1 MAEERENGGTPHSD
15 DELLRMIAELRLEND
30 FLRSQFKEQAEVVD
44 SSSQVKQ
51 LEETVESLT
60 REIDVEK
67 QTRVAAEQA
76 LEHLRESYSE
86 ADARAQEYST
96 KFSQAQEK
104 LEQEIKDREE
114 KYADLDAKFTRL
126 HKRAKQRIQEVQKEK
141 DDLDAR
147 FREVNETAERAS
159 SQHSS
164 MQQDLERTRQQ
175 ANEALKAMDAERQQ
189 LRSANNKLRDT
200 IEELRASLQ
209 PKENKIESLQQSLLD
224 KDQVLE
230 DLKNQL
236 QAVEERKQ
244 TAVTELSAKHQK
256 NLESLEAQVVDALS
270 ERDKAAETISTL
282 QVLLAEKESK
292 IAEMEAAATGEAA
305 RLRAAAE
312 TLKGELAHLKA
323 ENEKEKE
330 SWEASFDALKSKLEI
345 AESNYLRAET
355 EVAKM
360 RSQLGS
366 EMSMQTQML
375 STKDAEL
382 KGAREEID
390 RLQSEFSSY
399 KIRAHALLQKKD
411 MELAAAKD
419 SEQIKSLEEALK
431 EAEKEVYLVSS
442 ERDKARQDLQGA
454 LASLEKEL
462 DERAGALKNA
472 SEQIKSLELKLDST
486 FARNQA
492 EKQAWEE
499 DLRVLEETWRRRCEA
514 LTAQNEASSAEDL
527 EKELEDAKLRNKR
540 LKEEHESVRELADR
554 LIEEKDREISRLV
567 DEIKNL
573 RKSMESKPV
582 WNKSPFQVHH
592 YGNNNTESKQED
604 VSNLST
610 SAAEH
615 QILIL
620 ARQQAQR
627 EEELAQTQR
636 HILALQDEIEE
647 LERENRLHSQ
657 QEAMLKTELREMER
671 KQKREGVDM
680 TYLKNVILKLLE
692 TGEVEALLPVVGM
705 LLQFSPE
712 EIQKCQ
718 QAYHS
723 STTTATEA
731 SQGGAASEGSV
742 IKGGLGGINLN
753 GSLLP
758 QPSGAPLKHRLHS
771 GLRLWEFPDQY
782 VIEPTDGSAAPCLDI
797 SRLDGSMKLI
807 DQVAE
812 CNSLRVP
819 KIRSIFGVV
828 GMLKLLA
835 GSYLVV
841 VTESESVG
849 SFLGHAIF
857 RINSLKV
864 LPCDHSLKN
873 SPEEQKKVETD
884 FSRLLSVAERTNGLY
899 FSYEI
904 NLTLSAQRLH
914 DLGDESK
921 SLPLWRQAEPRF
933 LWNNY
938 MLEVLIDNKLD
949 QFLLPVIQGNILYS
963 ISSFSSISVLCRI
976 MTIGRDI
983 VDITLIAR
991 RCTRRN
997 GTRMWRRG
1005 ADPDGYVA
1013 NFVES
1018 EQIVHMNG
1026 YTSSFVQIRGSM
1038 PFMWDQIVDLTYKP
1052 KFEIVQPEE
1061 AARIA
1066 ERHILDLRKK
1076 YGSVLAVDLVNKHGG
1091 EGRLSERFAG
1101 AMQHINGDDVR
1112 YLHFDFHHICGHIH
1126 FERLAILYEQMEDF
1140 LDKNGYF
1147 LLNEKGEKMKEQS
1160 GIVRTNCIDCL
1171 DRTNVTQ
1178 ASFNNNMTSMIGR
1191 KMLELQLRRIGVFG
1205 AEEAISSHL
1214 NFDERYKILWA
1225 NHGDDISI
1233 QYSGTP
1239 ALKGDFVRYGRR
1251 TVQGVLNDG
1260 WNALARYYLNNF
1272 ADGTKQDAIDLV
1284 QGHYIVAVNRD
1295 MAPVPRKGGLEAVAN
1310 FPVALAVVLISLWF
1324 ATMSVKR
1331 AGSDYRHLFF
1341 SLVWAG
1347 ISVAVA
1353 AFMRANGRIFCNRPR
1368 LHKPRP

>member
-1 MAEERENGGTPHSD
+1 MSQEKGETDAIAESVEEKEDDEAKVTENGGTPPHSSSG
-15 DELLRMIAELRLEND
+15 DELLGMIAELRLENE
-30 FLRSQFKEQAEVVD
+30 FLRSQFKEQADVD
-44 SSSQVKQ
+44 TSQVKQ
-51 LEETVESLT
+51 LEERIQSLT

-86 ADARAQEYST
+86 ADAKAQEYST
-96 KFSQAQEK
+96 KFSQVQQK
-104 LEQEIKDREE
+104 LEQEIKEREE

-147 FREVNETAERAS
+147 FREVSETAERSS
-159 SQHSS
+159 SQHST

-200 IEELRASLQ
+200 IEELRGSLQ
-209 PKENKIESLQQSLLD
+209 PKDTKIENLQQSLLD

-256 NLESLEAQVVDALS
+256 NLESLEAQVMDALS

-312 TLKGELAHLKA
+312 TLKGELAHLRA

-330 SWEASFDALKSKLEI
+330 SWEASCDALKSKLEI

-375 STKDAEL
+375 STKDSEL
-382 KGAREEID
+382 KGAREEIN
-390 RLQSEFSSY
+390 RLQNEFSSY

-431 EAEKEVYLVSS
+431 EAEKEVYVVSA
-442 ERDKARQDLQGA
+442 ERDRARQDLQGA

-462 DERAGALKNA
+462 EERAGALKDA

-486 FARNQA
+486 VTRNQA

-567 DEIKNL
+567 DENKNL
-573 RKSMESKPV
+573 RKSMESTPV
-582 WNKSPFQVHH
+582 VHH
-592 YGNNNTESKQED
+592 YGNNNTEAKQED

-712 EIQKCQ
+712 EILKCQ

-723 STTTATEA
+723 STTATEA
-731 SQGGAASEGSV
+731 SPGGAASEGSGQ
-742 IKGGLGGINLN
+742 IDWFQ
-753 GSLLP
+753 SSCLP
-758 QPSGAPLKHRLHS
+758 VLAMEAPRHRLHS

-841 VTESESVG
+841 VTDCESVG
-849 SFLGHAIF
+849 SFLGNSIF

-921 SLPLWRQAEPRF
+921 WTEDLTFDSSWQAEPRF

-938 MLEVLIDNKLD
+938 MLEVLIDNKD
-949 QFLLPVIQGNILYS
+949 H
-963 ISSFSSISVLCRI
+963 SSIMALVFRHFLNLLTRFHSFQ
-976 MTIGRDI
+976 TAIGRDI

-1013 NFVES
+1013 NFVET

-1038 PFMWDQIVDLTYKP
+1038 PFMWEQIVDLTYKP

-1066 ERHILDLRKK
+1066 ERHFLDLRKK

-1101 AMQHINGDDVR
+1101 AMQHISGDDVR

-1126 FERLAILYEQMEDF
+1126 FERLSILYEQIEDF

-1178 ASFNNNMTSMIGR
+1178 AKTY
-1191 KMLELQLRRIGVFG
+1191 MLVLALPSV
-1205 AEEAISSHL
+1205 
-1214 NFDERYKILWA
+1214 WA

-1295 MAPVPRKGGLEAVAN
+1295 MASAPRKGGLETVAN

-1324 ATMSVKR
+1324 ATMSLKR
-1331 AGSDYRHLFF
+1331 AGSGYRHLFF

>member
-1 MAEERENGGTPHSD
+1 MAEEREEENGGTPHSD

-86 ADARAQEYST
+86 ADAKAQEYST

-104 LEQEIKDREE
+104 LEQEIKEREE

-147 FREVNETAERAS
+147 FREVSETAERAS

-209 PKENKIESLQQSLLD
+209 PKENKIETLQQSLLD

-244 TAVTELSAKHQK
+244 AAVTELSAKHQK
-256 NLESLEAQVVDALS
+256 NLESLEAQVIDALS

-330 SWEASFDALKSKLEI
+330 SWEASCDALKSKLEI

-462 DERAGALKNA
+462 EERAGALKDA

-540 LKEEHESVRELADR
+540 MKEEHESVRELADR

-582 WNKSPFQVHH
+582 VHH

-723 STTTATEA
+723 STTTATATEA
-731 SQGGAASEGSV
+731 SVGGVASEGSV
-742 IKGGLGGINLN
+742 KRGGLGGINLN

-758 QPSGAPLKHRLHS
+758 QPSGAPPKHRLHS

-849 SFLGHAIF
+849 SFLGHTIF
-857 RINSLKV
+857 KINSLKV

-1066 ERHILDLRKK
+1066 ERHFLDLRKK

-1178 ASFNNNMTSMIGR
+1178 ARYTMQSMIGR

-1353 AFMRANGRIFCNRPR
+1353 AVMRANGRIFCNRPR